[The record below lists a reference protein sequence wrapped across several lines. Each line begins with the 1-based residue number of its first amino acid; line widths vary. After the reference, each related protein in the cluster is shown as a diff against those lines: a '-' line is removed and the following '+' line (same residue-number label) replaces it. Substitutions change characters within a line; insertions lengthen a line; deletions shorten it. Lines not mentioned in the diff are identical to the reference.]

1 MPESSTRKRRAVR
14 ASRVNE
20 RELLSV
26 VSCRSVEL
34 QQTISSAVTGASTLR
49 QFETATI
56 RALKGYPG
64 VVASI
69 WNYVSDGECRLGDLR
84 LQGPAFEREDVQQWL
99 ATASVRATQDATQSI
114 SACPVIGNLCGVL
127 IPTSR
132 PDGAFDVLAILVT
145 HQGQEQ
151 LLSTMHA
158 GQLISRGLMLWHSAQ
173 DAARR
178 SADLRTTAAVVE
190 LCARVTCESTPEH
203 ACIAAVNSL
212 QEYLGCEQAF
222 IGLVETGR
230 SKTSMAAIS
239 GMARIDRHSATLRM
253 MNAVLDESVV
263 RQEPAIWPVSS
274 AQQQQQLLAHQQF
287 GRHAGAGSLCS
298 IPLWDHS
305 ERIVAVVVLV
315 FSGATMAQDHE
326 LLAAALSRPL
336 GAAVGVMQR
345 TRRAWPVRLWRRVI
359 SGNPAFKLAAAVLC
373 IVAVTAVLLFPVP
386 YRIPCRLVVE
396 AVQRQYSVAPY
407 DGLLEAAF
415 VKPGE
420 TVAAGQLMARM
431 DGRELHWQLAATQAE
446 SERADR
452 ERDVHL
458 VDREVARSYMS
469 ALESSKLQ
477 SEAQL
482 IQHRLN
488 SLEIRSPIT
497 GVVLSGSVD
506 RRENVPVRTGELL
519 FEVAPVDRLRF
530 EVAIPASEA
539 ACAAEGQTVHMRID
553 GQADQVLEGTIARIR
568 PRSEIVDSRNVF
580 VAEVE
585 LNNLEQMSLRP
596 GMQGAARVVTSPR
609 PLGWNWFHRAWEYV
623 VKNILW

>member
-1 MPESSTRKRRAVR
+1 MPELSAGKRRAVR

-20 RELLSV
+20 KELLSV

-34 QQTISSAVTGASTLR
+34 QQTISSAVATASTLR

-69 WNYVSDGECRLGDLR
+69 WNFVSEGECRLGDLR
-84 LQGPAFEREDVQQWL
+84 LQGPAFDREDVQQWL
-99 ATASVRATQDATQSI
+99 ASSCVVATQDTAKSI
-114 SACPVIGNLCGVL
+114 SACPVIGNLYGVL
-127 IPTSR
+127 IPTAR

-145 HQGQEQ
+145 CQGQEQ

-173 DAARR
+173 DATRR
-178 SADLRTTAAVVE
+178 SEDLRTTAAIVD
-190 LCARVTCESTPEH
+190 LCARVTCESSPEH
-203 ACIAAVNSL
+203 ACIATVNSL
-212 QEYLGCEQAF
+212 QEYLGCEQVF
-222 IGLVETGR
+222 MGLVERGG
-230 SKTSMAAIS
+230 SKSCLSAIS
-239 GMARIDRHSATLRM
+239 GVARIDANSTTPRM

-263 RQEPAIWPVSS
+263 RQEPAFWPAGSS
-274 AQQQQQLLAHQQF
+274 QQQQLLAHQQY

-298 IPLWDHS
+298 IPLRGHS
-305 ERIVAVVVLV
+305 DSIVAVVVMV
-315 FSGATMAQDHE
+315 FPGPTTARDYES
-326 LLAAALSRPL
+326 LAAALSRPL
-336 GAAVGVMQR
+336 GAAIDVMQR
-345 TRRAWPVRLWRRVI
+345 TRRAWPIRLWRRAI
-359 SGNPAFKLAAAVLC
+359 AGNPLAKLVAAVAG
-373 IVAVTAVLLFPVP
+373 IVAVTGVLLFPVP
-386 YRIPCRLVVE
+386 YRIPCQLVVE

-407 DGLLEAAF
+407 DGLLQAAY

-420 TVAAGQLMARM
+420 TVAAGQLLARM
-431 DGRELHWQLAATQAE
+431 DGRELHWQLAATRAE

-477 SEAQL
+477 SEARL

-488 SLEIRSPIT
+488 SLEIRSPID

-539 ACAAEGQTVHMRID
+539 ACAARGQTVHMRID
-553 GQADQVLEGTIARIR
+553 GQADHVLEGTIARIR

-585 LNNLEQMSLRP
+585 LDNLQRMSLRP
-596 GMQGAARVVTSPR
+596 GMHGAARIITSPR
-609 PLGWNWFHRAWEYV
+609 PLGWNWFHRAWEYL
-623 VKNILW
+623 VKNIVW